1 MNVDFKTF
9 GLDHANPDPDSIKG
23 RLKAALNLSE
33 SDIFEV
39 PVLYFNQDR
48 PTVWFGLALSPG
60 MVNLNS
66 MSEFEVWSD
75 PFLEGMSSL
84 AQHFSVAW
92 ARCRFGLTTG
102 RSTTPRWAKFIAG
115 RTLCGSRSRRS
126 GGRTDA
132 PASEAMR

>member
-1 MNVDFKTF
+1 MTFETF

-39 PVLYFNQDR
+39 PVLYFNRDR

-66 MSEFEVWSD
+66 MSEFSLVPE
-75 PFLEGMSSL
+75 PFLQEYKAHLLSTMASL
-84 AQHFSVAW
+84 GQIPIWIDDWSLYHAAMGEVH
-92 ARCRFGLTTG
+92 
-102 RSTTPRWAKFIAG
+102 
-115 RTLCGSRSRRS
+115 CGSNTLRESF
-126 GGRTDA
+126 TKKWWQNWIA